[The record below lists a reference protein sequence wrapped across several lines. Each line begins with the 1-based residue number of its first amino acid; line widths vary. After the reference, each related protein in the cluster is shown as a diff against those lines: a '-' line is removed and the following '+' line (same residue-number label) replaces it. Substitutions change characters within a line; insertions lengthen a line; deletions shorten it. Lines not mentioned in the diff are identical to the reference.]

1 MVSKPHLRVLCGRC
15 LLGPLDLVFVLVVL
29 NAQHYFIPKCGS
41 FEFPEARIG
50 INIVL
55 TLGSQIYT
63 YYDVL

>member
-1 MVSKPHLRVLCGRC
+1 MW
-15 LLGPLDLVFVLVVL
+15 
-29 NAQHYFIPKCGS
+29 I

-50 INIVL
+50 IDIVL

>member
-1 MVSKPHLRVLCGRC
+1 MVSKPHLRVLLWTLSSESCFCFGNFEC
-15 LLGPLDLVFVLVVL
+15 TTLL
-29 NAQHYFIPKCGS
+29 HPKMWI

-50 INIVL
+50 IDIVL